1 MHDRRVYDPDKRLM
15 EMIQS
20 EQTSGKE
27 VGVGEVAKIHIT
39 GTRDRESSAEKVP
52 KIIAEN

>member
-1 MHDRRVYDPDKRLM
+1 M

-20 EQTSGKE
+20 EQTSEKE
-27 VGVGEVAKIHIT
+27 VEVGEVAKIHIT